1 MRLNHLFS
9 QDFTTEALRKKST
22 LSIWSLRLTLLQNIS
37 QDFFFIVF
45 FSGAHSGVATHVPFP
60 NTAVKD
66 PSGDGTV
73 NSTMGE

>member
-1 MRLNHLFS
+1 M
-9 QDFTTEALRKKST
+9 EALRKKS
-22 LSIWSLRLTLLQNIS
+22 NS
-37 QDFFFIVF
+37 QYEFASFLPDLPIDFFFIVF

-60 NTAVKD
+60 NTVVKD